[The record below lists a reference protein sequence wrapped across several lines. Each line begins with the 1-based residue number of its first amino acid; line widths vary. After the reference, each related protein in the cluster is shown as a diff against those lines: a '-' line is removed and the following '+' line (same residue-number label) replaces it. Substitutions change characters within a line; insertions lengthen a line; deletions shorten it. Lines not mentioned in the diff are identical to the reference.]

1 MLIKI
6 SKPITKSKLDE
17 ALNTLKKKRSK
28 KQPKSLIPFF
38 AISNESTDALVFQ
51 KAIRNEWD

>member
-17 ALNTLKKKRSK
+17 ALNALKKKRSK
-28 KQPKSLIPFF
+28 KQHKSLIPFF